1 MDKDAEES
9 QSDFHYTPSLDL
21 ISASG
26 VRFRMRMLRLL
37 SALLRGTASNLEN
50 LLRDFA
56 TLEFEVQTG

>member
-1 MDKDAEES
+1 
-9 QSDFHYTPSLDL
+9 
-21 ISASG
+21 
-26 VRFRMRMLRLL
+26 MRMLRLL